1 MKMKFGNLTYDEHLQ
16 YYEDWEIA
24 PDLVKILIKWQC
36 DTIS

>member
-1 MKMKFGNLTYDEHLQ
+1 MKFGNLTYDEHLQ

-24 PDLVKILIKWQC
+24 LDLVKILIKWQC